1 MPDYAKFD
9 GVAAADIVKIDGV
22 AKSSI
27 AKICGATTP
36 AAGATTAT
44 RWVVAL
50 DDGFVAYAPNSDL
63 TDWTTYDHVTGTGH
77 PPAFDICAGKNASGE
92 TIYICSRDSTSKE
105 LLVSGNDVTTVADWT
120 TIDLGSGDQ
129 DQYRIIWFDDGS
141 TSGVWLAVG
150 RQASAGV
157 SRSTDGGANWTNV
170 ALSGLTGHDTSKG
183 IQAMAYGNGV
193 VMLAQEERIY
203 TSTDDGASFS
213 VSTPFSTDTPTA
225 ARALT
230 YTNSSWVLICG
241 RGGNLRIRT
250 CADSDLTDWSGE
262 YTPDTLTRNPG
273 NNFDD
278 TVVIA
283 SYQGRVCHITTADRY
298 LSYFDV
304 DGKTVSNLSLVTLDM
319 NSASNRAEDIS
330 TDGTTWIIAAREGD
344 IWKSVNSGE
353 SWTKVI
359 DDLGGLSDHAMAIC
373 SDVLTV
379 I

>member
-1 MPDYAKFD
+1 LTFAQAKTQAVKQYIF
-9 GVAAADIVKIDGV
+9 AAETVLPRSFLFLETTSQQLQIGQRLTLEAVIKIN
-22 AKSSI
+22 
-27 AKICGATTP
+27 T
-36 AAGATTAT
+36 
-44 RWVVAL
+44 
-50 DDGFVAYAPNSDL
+50 
-63 TDWTTYDHVTGTGH
+63 
-77 PPAFDICAGKNASGE
+77 
-92 TIYICSRDSTSKE
+92 
-105 LLVSGNDVTTVADWT
+105 
-120 TIDLGSGDQ
+120 
-129 DQYRIIWFDDGS
+129 
-141 TSGVWLAVG
+141 
-150 RQASAGV
+150 
-157 SRSTDGGANWTNV
+157 
-170 ALSGLTGHDTSKG
+170 
-183 IQAMAYGNGV
+183 
-193 VMLAQEERIY
+193 
-203 TSTDDGASFS
+203 ASFGLMM
-213 VSTPFSTDTPTA
+213 VRHLEYGWQLGVKRQQAFRGLQTV
-225 ARALT
+225 
-230 YTNSSWVLICG
+230 VLIG
-241 RGGNLRIRT
+241 QTFRT